1 MKRIISLL
9 SVLATVAVANAQLH
23 TVDIKSFDELKS
35 YFEQD
40 ENKPVIISGHRGGM
54 MPGYPENSIEAF
66 EKTLSIMPSFF
77 EIDPQLTKDSV
88 LILMHDD
95 TFNRTTDLQGKVKDY
110 TYTQIKNVKLKD
122 REGKLTDFKI
132 PTLKEALDWSQGKT
146 IFQLDN
152 KGVPY
157 ATYVKFLKENPYP
170 NVVLGLRKDDEV
182 AYYAK
187 HLEYVMFMKP
197 FHSMKDVESFEKL
210 NVSYDRMIAWIG
222 LEVKEEQKEM
232 IAYLRKKG
240 VMVMI
245 AIAPSTDKL
254 PTDIER
260 ARGYIQHLI
269 SRPDIIETDYPSQFI
284 NYK

>member
-1 MKRIISLL
+1 MKKIISLL
-9 SVLATVAVANAQLH
+9 SVLATVTVANAQLY
-23 TVDIKSFDELKS
+23 TVDIKNFDELKS
-35 YFEQD
+35 YFKQD
-40 ENKPVIISGHRGGM
+40 QNKPVIISGHRGGM

-95 TFNRTTDLQGKVKDY
+95 TLNRTTNMQGKVKDY
-110 TYTQIKNVKLKD
+110 TYAEIKHAKLKD

>member
-1 MKRIISLL
+1 MKKIHLCIAL
-9 SVLATVAVANAQLH
+9 LATLTVAKAQLN
-23 TVDIKSFDELKS
+23 TVDIRNFEELKS
-35 YFEQD
+35 YFKQD
-40 ENKPVIISGHRGGM
+40 QSKPIIISGHRGGM

-66 EKTLSIMPSFF
+66 EKTLSIIPSFF

-95 TFNRTTDLQGKVKDY
+95 TLDRTTTLKGKVKEY
-110 TYTQIKNVKLKD
+110 TYDDIKKANLKD
-122 REGKLTDFKI
+122 REGKVTNFKI

-170 NVVLGLRKDDEV
+170 NIVLGLRKDEEV

-187 HLEYVMFMKP
+187 HLDHVMFMKP
-197 FHSMKDVESFEKL
+197 FHTMKDVRSFEEL
-210 NVSYDRMIAWIG
+210 NIPFNRMIAWIG
-222 LEVKEEQKEM
+222 GEVKEEQKEM
-232 IAYLRKKG
+232 IAYLRSKG

-245 AIAPSTDKL
+245 AIAPTTDKL
-254 PTDIER
+254 PTDLER
-260 ARGYIQHLI
+260 TRGYIRHLI
-269 SRPDIIETDYPSQFI
+269 NRPDIIETDYPAQFI
-284 NYK
+284 NW

>member
-1 MKRIISLL
+1 MKKIISLL
-9 SVLATVAVANAQLH
+9 SVLATVTVANAQLH
-23 TVDIKSFDELKS
+23 TVDIKNFDELKS
-35 YFEQD
+35 YFKQD
-40 ENKPVIISGHRGGM
+40 QNKSIIISGHRGGM
-54 MPGYPENSIEAF
+54 MSGYPENSIEAF

-110 TYTQIKNVKLKD
+110 TYTQIKNAKLKD

-187 HLEYVMFMKP
+187 HLDHVMFMKP

-222 LEVKEEQKEM
+222 LEVKDEQKEM

-254 PTDIER
+254 PTDLER
-260 ARGYIQHLI
+260 TRGYIQHLI

>member
-1 MKRIISLL
+1 MKKIHLWFAI
-9 SVLATVAVANAQLH
+9 LATVTVANAQLN
-23 TVDIKSFDELKS
+23 TVNIKNFEDLKS
-35 YFEQD
+35 YFKQD
-40 ENKPVIISGHRGGM
+40 ESKPIIISGHRGGM

-95 TFNRTTDLQGKVKDY
+95 TFDRTTTLKGKVKDY
-110 TYTQIKNVKLKD
+110 TYAEIKNARLKD
-122 REGKLTDFKI
+122 REGNLTDFKI

-170 NVVLGLRKDDEV
+170 NVVLGLRKDEEI

-187 HLEYVMFMKP
+187 NLDHVLFMKP
-197 FHSMKDVESFEKL
+197 FHTMNDVKSFEKL
-210 NVSYDRMIAWIG
+210 NVPFNRIIAWIG
-222 LEVKEEQKEM
+222 GEVKQEQKEM
-232 IAYLRKKG
+232 INYLRSKG

-245 AIAPSTDKL
+245 AIAPTTDKL
-254 PTDIER
+254 PTDLER
-260 ARGYIQHLI
+260 TRGYIQHLI
-269 SRPDIIETDYPSQFI
+269 TRPDIIETDYPAQFI
-284 NYK
+284 NW

>member
-1 MKRIISLL
+1 MKKIYVALIL
-9 SVLATVAVANAQLH
+9 LATLKVANAQLN
-23 TVDIKSFDELKS
+23 TVNIQNFNDLKS
-35 YFEQD
+35 YFKQEQS
-40 ENKPVIISGHRGGM
+40 KPVIISGHRGGM

-95 TFNRTTDLQGKVKDY
+95 TFNRTTTLKGKVKDY
-110 TYTQIKNVKLKD
+110 TYDQIKNARLKD
-122 REGKLTDFKI
+122 REGNITNFKI

-157 ATYVKFLKENPYP
+157 ATYVQFLKKNPYP
-170 NVVLGLRKDDEV
+170 NVVLGLRKDEEV

-187 HLEYVMFMKP
+187 HLDHVLFMKP
-197 FHSMKDVESFEKL
+197 FHNMKDVINFEKL
-210 NVSYDRMIAWIG
+210 NVPYSRMIAWVGVEI
-222 LEVKEEQKEM
+222 KSEQKEM
-232 IAYLRKKG
+232 IAYLRNKG

-245 AIAPSTDKL
+245 AIAPTTDKL

-269 SRPDIIETDYPSQFI
+269 TRPDIIETDYPSQFI
-284 NYK
+284 NK

>member
-1 MKRIISLL
+1 MRKIHLWFAL
-9 SVLATVAVANAQLH
+9 LATVTVANAQLK
-23 TVDIKSFDELKS
+23 TVDIKSFEDLKS
-35 YFEQD
+35 YFKQD
-40 ENKPVIISGHRGGM
+40 QSKPIIISGHRGGM

-95 TFNRTTDLQGKVKDY
+95 TFDRTTTLKGKVKDY
-110 TYTQIKNVKLKD
+110 TYAEIKNARLKD
-122 REGKLTDFKI
+122 REGNLTDFKI

-170 NVVLGLRKDDEV
+170 NVVLGLRKDEEV

-187 HLEYVMFMKP
+187 HLNHVLFMKP
-197 FHSMKDVESFEKL
+197 FHTMKDVKSFEQL
-210 NVSYDRMIAWIG
+210 NVPFNRVIAWVGTAI
-222 LEVKEEQKEM
+222 KEEQKEM
-232 IAYLRKKG
+232 IAYLRDKG

-245 AIAPSTDKL
+245 AIAPTSDKL
-254 PTDIER
+254 PTDLER
-260 ARGYIQHLI
+260 TRGYIQHLI
-269 SRPDIIETDYPSQFI
+269 TRPDIIETDYPAQFI
-284 NYK
+284 NW

>member
-1 MKRIISLL
+1 MKKIISLL
-9 SVLATVAVANAQLH
+9 SVLATVTVANAQLH
-23 TVDIKSFDELKS
+23 TVDIKNFDELKS
-35 YFEQD
+35 YFKQD
-40 ENKPVIISGHRGGM
+40 QNKSIIISGHRGGM

-77 EIDPQLTKDSV
+77 EIDPQLTKDSI

-95 TFNRTTDLQGKVKDY
+95 TFNRTTNLQGKVKDY
-110 TYTQIKNVKLKD
+110 TYTQIKNAKLKD

-187 HLEYVMFMKP
+187 HLDHVMFMKP

-222 LEVKEEQKEM
+222 LEVKDEQKEM

-254 PTDIER
+254 PTDLER
-260 ARGYIQHLI
+260 TRGYIQHLI

-284 NYK
+284 NHK